1 MDRLYGWKTCKNAP
15 IEKALALQ
23 SKDVVIEFN
32 MRLTQVSYTFRGL
45 INMCIYML

>member
-1 MDRLYGWKTCKNAP
+1 MDGNLNPLLQVDRLYGWKTCKNAP

-32 MRLTQVSYTFRGL
+32 MRITHVS
-45 INMCIYML
+45 